1 MEAEWIKPGV
11 ILRHV
16 PTGRLVVVVEVTEHE
31 FTVHTVDDI
40 WVDPKDLKLKGG
52 CSWTLLRE
60 REKEFQPE
68 GLYVGTVEH
77 VVARYP

>member
-11 ILRHV
+11 KLRHI
-16 PTGRLVVVVEVTEHE
+16 PTGRPVVVTEVTERD
-31 FTVHTVDDI
+31 FTVQTLDDV
-40 WVDPKDLKLKGG
+40 WFDWKDMKLKGG

-60 REKEFQPE
+60 RAKEFQPE
-68 GLYVGTVEH
+68 GLHVGTVEH